1 MIKFRHTLDTWLG
14 HLVVSILAVMTLNV
28 IWQVVSR
35 YVLRSPSSF
44 TDELARYL
52 LIWLGLFG
60 AAYASGQ
67 GHHLSI
73 DLLASRL
80 TAHRRRQVNVVIY
93 CCVILFAASVMV
105 VGGLRLVYLTFALN
119 QTSAALDLPLGVV
132 YSALPLSG
140 LLVVIYKVI
149 DVLDD
154 PDPARRRMFV
164 EKGG

>member
-1 MIKFRHTLDTWLG
+1 MRLTLDTWLG
-14 HLVVSILAVMTLNV
+14 HLVVSILAAMTLNV
-28 IWQVVSR
+28 IWQVASR
-35 YVLRSPSSF
+35 YLLKMPSSF

-73 DLLASRL
+73 DLLVNRL
-80 TAHRRRQVNVVIY
+80 SPRQKRRVNVVIY

-132 YSALPLSG
+132 YAALPASG
-140 LLVVIYKVI
+140 LLVVAYKVMDI
-149 DVLDD
+149 LDD
-154 PDPARRRMFV
+154 PDPKRRRMFV
-164 EKGG
+164 KG